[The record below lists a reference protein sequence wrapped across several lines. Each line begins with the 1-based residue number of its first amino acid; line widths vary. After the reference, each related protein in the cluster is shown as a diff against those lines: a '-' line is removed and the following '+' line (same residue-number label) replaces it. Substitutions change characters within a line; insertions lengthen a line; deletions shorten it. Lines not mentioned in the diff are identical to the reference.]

1 VDRHVRVWTL
11 GSGSQGNAVLVEC
24 DDERILIDCGFGTRT
39 IKQRLAIAGVDP
51 RTISACLVTHE
62 HSDHIAGVGRAAAK
76 WQWPIFATVGT
87 ATAAELIE
95 LPVTT
100 ISPREKLQLVRM
112 TIDVVPTPHDATES
126 VGFVVTSN
134 STGARAAV
142 FTDIGHVTA
151 AVRKACADVNVLI
164 LESNHDDEM
173 LRFGPYPLFLQNRIR
188 SRVGHLS
195 NPHAA
200 DLIGESVNPGLQHVV
215 LAHLSE
221 QCNTPRRALDTTAPV
236 LRKTRFKGRLT
247 AAPQDRVVGPFV
259 PSGGSASQLTLF

>member
-1 VDRHVRVWTL
+1 MRLWTL
-11 GSGSQGNAVLVEC
+11 GSGSSGNAVLIEV

-39 IKQRLAIAGVDP
+39 IKQRMAIAGVDP
-51 RTISACLVTHE
+51 RSISACLVTHE
-62 HSDHIAGVGRAAAK
+62 HADHINGVARAAKK
-76 WQWPIFATVGT
+76 WQWPIFATAGT
-87 ATAAELIE
+87 ASAVDLLEV
-95 LPVTT
+95 PVTT
-100 ISPREKLQLVRM
+100 ISPREKIQLVRM

-151 AVRKACADVNVLI
+151 AVRKACADVNVLVI
-164 LESNHDDEM
+164 ESNHDDEM
-173 LRFGPYPLFLQNRIR
+173 LRFGPYPIFLQNRIR

-200 DLIGESVNPGLQHVV
+200 ELIGDSVNPGLQHVI

-221 QCNTPRRALDTTAPV
+221 QCNSPRRAIDTASPI

-247 AAPQDRVVGPFV
+247 AAPQDRVVGPFA
-259 PSGGSASQLTLF
+259 PTGGAPTQFELF

>member
-1 VDRHVRVWTL
+1 ML
-11 GSGSQGNAVLVEC
+11 GSGSNGNALLVEC

-39 IKQRLAIAGVDP
+39 IKQRLAVAGVDP

-62 HSDHIAGVGRAAAK
+62 HADHISGVARAAAK
-76 WQWPIFATVGT
+76 WNWPIFATVGT
-87 ATAAELIE
+87 STAADLLEV
-95 LPVTT
+95 PVTT
-100 ISPREKLQLVRM
+100 VSAREKIQLMRM

-142 FTDIGHVTA
+142 FTDIGHVTS
-151 AVRKACADVNVLI
+151 AVRKACSDVNVLI
-164 LESNHDDEM
+164 IESNHDNEM
-173 LRFGPYPLFLQNRIR
+173 LRWSSYPPFLQRRIA

-200 DLIGESVNPGLQHVV
+200 ELIGHSVHPGLQHVV
-215 LAHLSE
+215 LAHLSQE
-221 QCNTPRRALDTTAPV
+221 CNTPRAALETTSPI

-247 AAPQDRVVGPFV
+247 AAPQDIVVGPFV
-259 PSGGSASQLTLF
+259 PTGGAPTQFDLF

>member
-1 VDRHVRVWTL
+1 VRVWTL
-11 GSGSQGNAVLVEC
+11 GSGSSGNAVLVEC
-24 DDERILIDCGFGTRT
+24 DDERILIDCGFGTRA
-39 IKQRLAIAGVDP
+39 IKQRMAVAGVDP
-51 RTISACLVTHE
+51 RTVSACLVTHE
-62 HSDHIAGVGRAAAK
+62 HSDHVSGVAKAAK
-76 WQWPIFATVGT
+76 KWSWPIFATAGT
-87 ATAAELIE
+87 ATAAALLEA
-95 LPVTT
+95 PVTT
-100 ISPREKLQLVRM
+100 ISSCESIQLTRM
-112 TIDVVPTPHDATES
+112 TIDVVATPHDAEES
-126 VGFVVTSN
+126 VGFVITSR

-164 LESNHDDEM
+164 IESNHDDEM
-173 LRFGPYPLFLQNRIR
+173 LRYGPYPIFLQNRIR

-200 DLIGESVNPGLQHVV
+200 ELIGDSVNPGLQHVV

-221 QCNTPRRALDTTAPV
+221 QCNTPRRAIDTAAPI

-259 PSGGSASQLTLF
+259 PTCGAAVQFDLF

>member
-1 VDRHVRVWTL
+1 ML
-11 GSGSQGNAVLVEC
+11 GSGSSGNAVLVEC

-39 IKQRLAIAGVDP
+39 MKRRLGVAGVDP

-62 HSDHIAGVGRAAAK
+62 HADHVAGVARAAMK
-76 WQWPIFATVGT
+76 WQWPIFATAGT

-95 LPVTT
+95 VPVTT
-100 ISPREKLQLVRM
+100 ISPREKIHLARM

-142 FTDIGHVTA
+142 FTDIGHVTS
-151 AVRKACADVNVLI
+151 AVRKACADVNVLVI
-164 LESNHDDEM
+164 ESNHDDEM

-200 DLIGESVNPGLQHVV
+200 ELIGESVNPGLQHVV

-221 QCNTPRRALDTTAPV
+221 QCNTPRRALDTASPV

-247 AAPQDRVVGPFV
+247 AAPQDLVVGPFV
-259 PSGGSASQLTLF
+259 PTGGAPTQFDLF